1 MLCIAA
7 AGVVTAL
14 ATTSFTL
21 GWTHSVERTHWEER
35 WRIESGQ
42 LAIVSASVE
51 GSGAG
56 IAVPEDAVWADGVWT
71 YAPTL
76 PPMASSTWR
85 PRGRP
90 AQAGFCAARTG
101 NALSLEKVQT
111 CRCACGLPR
120 HARSRGNRLRG
131 RTVVALDNGILK
143 EVAAKIY
150 DLPCLADGSVRNR
163 QANRW

>member
-35 WRIESGQ
+35 WRIENGR
-42 LAIVSASVE
+42 LALVSASVE

-56 IAVPEDAVWADGVWT
+56 IGIPDDAVWADGVCT

-76 PPMASSTWR
+76 APIASLNLAASGATGSGWLLCGEGGHCLELGEE
-85 PRGRP
+85 PGTP
-90 AQAGFCAARTG
+90 ARLWAAP
-101 NALSLEKVQT
+101 T
-111 CRCACGLPR
+111 CTPQESSA
-120 HARSRGNRLRG
+120 
-131 RTVVALDNGILK
+131 
-143 EVAAKIY
+143 
-150 DLPCLADGSVRNR
+150 DLGH
-163 QANRW
+163 